1 MRLRGFDVD
10 GPNGLFPMPTE
21 PPSTLGL
28 CSRRSKTETPA
39 TRPPKT
45 RTSPIRQR
53 VVSLDGRKDPTET
66 VSLGSNA

>member
-21 PPSTLGL
+21 PTSTLGL

-39 TRPPKT
+39 TKPPTT
-45 RTSPIRQR
+45 RTSPFGSASSRST
-53 VVSLDGRKDPTET
+53 VGKDPNET